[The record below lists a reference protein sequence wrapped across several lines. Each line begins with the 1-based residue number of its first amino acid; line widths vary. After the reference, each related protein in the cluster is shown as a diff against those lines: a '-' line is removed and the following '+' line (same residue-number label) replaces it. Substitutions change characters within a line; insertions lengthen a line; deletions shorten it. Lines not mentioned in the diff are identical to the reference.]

1 MPTNPHHQQSF
12 GTFEG
17 ISSADQLRLYF
28 QLTDFDR
35 ALIDEMR
42 SATTKLGFAVQLSSV
57 RFLGTFPTNLQ
68 QVPAE
73 VIDYLAKQLT
83 IDGRALAG
91 YTRKMTISQHMALI
105 KRKYHYQAFTD
116 PAVKASLNDWLLERA
131 RFTNETE
138 KLLFDMLLKKC
149 LDEKILLPGVT
160 TFERFVNGVTEVAAD
175 LLDSQLVAVPS
186 AEETDRL
193 LNLLTAVGEPIY
205 GATIKMDLLRNPL
218 MDESRKEINR
228 GFTRLKQFQQF
239 KTEDWQ
245 LGAIPAGKLK
255 NLANYAFKAKA
266 SLIKRMSVKRQTALL
281 VAFVSEYR
289 KRAMDEQ
296 LLALSRFYETLF
308 KRAKNKE
315 AKERLRTIKDFD
327 HAALTLSQIVRL
339 LMDETISS
347 QDLRNKVLATYP
359 PEIIES
365 AVTQVNQ
372 LVRNEREPIAIE
384 ELLNAYRK
392 FRKFIPDILAT
403 IVFEGTTNGQ
413 DCLMVWEFIR
423 QRFPRPVTY
432 RMFEQIV
439 EKLPKKWRYY
449 IRENPQVTNQ
459 CVLIAGI
466 ELLVHGLKRHDIYV
480 RQSNRYLDP
489 MACLIDKSTWR
500 QQKAVLI
507 QQLDLPQTGQAAV
520 EAVKQDLALSYAEAL
535 KNWADSE
542 MAQVKEVDGQEKI
555 IVAKLRKVR
564 EQKDEAAF
572 KSRVRHLIPKIDLS
586 DILLEVNQ
594 QLQLTQ
600 CFSHVSESGTKM
612 KHVDISILAVLLAEA
627 CNIGL
632 SPVAKNSSNS
642 LKYDRLMYVD
652 HQYLRIDTLA
662 AANRRIINA
671 HKKLKSALIWGD
683 GQMASADGIRYVTPQ
698 RSLYS
703 RSNPK
708 YFGRGRG
715 ITFYNFVSDQYIGF
729 HGMVVAGT
737 LRDSLY
743 LLEGFLNQGSSLEP
757 TQIMTDTAGYSDLV
771 FGLFGLLGF
780 QFSPRIAN
788 SQGTKLWRIDST
800 ADYQVLN
807 GVSQNRINLRLIEE
821 HWEDILRVA
830 GSLKSGK
837 VNATELTQALQREGH
852 PTALGKAITEYGK
865 VYKTKH
871 QLRYLSDEIYARQI
885 LEQLNKGEARHAL
898 CRNIFYGRKGKLYQT
913 YFDGMEEQ
921 LNTLSLVTNA
931 IIYWNTV
938 YLEKIVT
945 QMQSEGFDCSDDM
958 IGKLSPLMFEHINF
972 VGKYTFQYNEALE
985 NGHLRPLDEADEK

>member
-1 MPTNPHHQQSF
+1 M
-12 GTFEG
+12 
-17 ISSADQLRLYF
+17 
-28 QLTDFDR
+28 
-35 ALIDEMR
+35 
-42 SATTKLGFAVQLSSV
+42 
-57 RFLGTFPTNLQ
+57 
-68 QVPAE
+68 
-73 VIDYLAKQLT
+73 
-83 IDGRALAG
+83 
-91 YTRKMTISQHMALI
+91 
-105 KRKYHYQAFTD
+105 
-116 PAVKASLNDWLLERA
+116 
-131 RFTNETE
+131 
-138 KLLFDMLLKKC
+138 
-149 LDEKILLPGVT
+149 
-160 TFERFVNGVTEVAAD
+160 
-175 LLDSQLVAVPS
+175 
-186 AEETDRL
+186 
-193 LNLLTAVGEPIY
+193 
-205 GATIKMDLLRNPL
+205 
-218 MDESRKEINR
+218 
-228 GFTRLKQFQQF
+228 
-239 KTEDWQ
+239 
-245 LGAIPAGKLK
+245 
-255 NLANYAFKAKA
+255 
-266 SLIKRMSVKRQTALL
+266 
-281 VAFVSEYR
+281 
-289 KRAMDEQ
+289 
-296 LLALSRFYETLF
+296 
-308 KRAKNKE
+308 
-315 AKERLRTIKDFD
+315 
-327 HAALTLSQIVRL
+327 
-339 LMDETISS
+339 
-347 QDLRNKVLATYP
+347 
-359 PEIIES
+359 
-365 AVTQVNQ
+365 
-372 LVRNEREPIAIE
+372 RNEREPIAIE

-489 MACLIDKSTWR
+489 IACLIDKSTWR

-572 KSRVRHLIPKIDLS
+572 K
-586 DILLEVNQ
+586 
-594 QLQLTQ
+594 
-600 CFSHVSESGTKM
+600 
-612 KHVDISILAVLLAEA
+612 
-627 CNIGL
+627 
-632 SPVAKNSSNS
+632 
-642 LKYDRLMYVD
+642 
-652 HQYLRIDTLA
+652 
-662 AANRRIINA
+662 
-671 HKKLKSALIWGD
+671 
-683 GQMASADGIRYVTPQ
+683 
-698 RSLYS
+698 
-703 RSNPK
+703 
-708 YFGRGRG
+708 
-715 ITFYNFVSDQYIGF
+715 
-729 HGMVVAGT
+729 
-737 LRDSLY
+737 
-743 LLEGFLNQGSSLEP
+743 GSSLEP

-921 LNTLSLVTNA
+921 LNALSLVTNA

>member
-17 ISSADQLRLYF
+17 VPSADQLRLYF

-91 YTRKMTISQHMALI
+91 YTRKMTISQHMTLI

-131 RFTNETE
+131 RFTTETE

-160 TFERFVNGVTEVAAD
+160 TFERFINGVTEVAAD

-186 AEETDRL
+186 VEETDRL

-308 KRAKNKE
+308 KRAKKKE
-315 AKERLRTIKDFD
+315 AKERLRTIKDLD

-403 IVFEGTTNGQ
+403 IVFEGTINGQ
-413 DCLMVWEFIR
+413 DCLIVWEFIR

-432 RMFEQIV
+432 RMFEQIA

-449 IRENPQVTNQ
+449 IRENPKVTNQ

-520 EAVKQDLALSYAEAL
+520 EAVKQDLALSYAETL
-535 KNWADSE
+535 K
-542 MAQVKEVDGQEKI
+542 
-555 IVAKLRKVR
+555 
-564 EQKDEAAF
+564 
-572 KSRVRHLIPKIDLS
+572 
-586 DILLEVNQ
+586 
-594 QLQLTQ
+594 
-600 CFSHVSESGTKM
+600 
-612 KHVDISILAVLLAEA
+612 
-627 CNIGL
+627 IGL
-632 SPVAKNSSNS
+632 IQRWPRSK
-642 LKYDRLMYVD
+642 RLM
-652 HQYLRIDTLA
+652 A
-662 AANRRIINA
+662 K
-671 HKKLKSALIWGD
+671 KKLLWPNYAKPVNK
-683 GQMASADGIRYVTPQ
+683 R
-698 RSLYS
+698 
-703 RSNPK
+703 
-708 YFGRGRG
+708 
-715 ITFYNFVSDQYIGF
+715 
-729 HGMVVAGT
+729 
-737 LRDSLY
+737 
-743 LLEGFLNQGSSLEP
+743 
-757 TQIMTDTAGYSDLV
+757 
-771 FGLFGLLGF
+771 
-780 QFSPRIAN
+780 
-788 SQGTKLWRIDST
+788 TK
-800 ADYQVLN
+800 
-807 GVSQNRINLRLIEE
+807 
-821 HWEDILRVA
+821 
-830 GSLKSGK
+830 
-837 VNATELTQALQREGH
+837 
-852 PTALGKAITEYGK
+852 
-865 VYKTKH
+865 
-871 QLRYLSDEIYARQI
+871 
-885 LEQLNKGEARHAL
+885 
-898 CRNIFYGRKGKLYQT
+898 
-913 YFDGMEEQ
+913 
-921 LNTLSLVTNA
+921 
-931 IIYWNTV
+931 
-938 YLEKIVT
+938 
-945 QMQSEGFDCSDDM
+945 
-958 IGKLSPLMFEHINF
+958 
-972 VGKYTFQYNEALE
+972 
-985 NGHLRPLDEADEK
+985 RPLKVGFGI